1 MIVRQFSLSTPHR
14 YNNNGSFF
22 CHVHALLS
30 PPPRPFIPPRV
41 SSCLPATRPSSLC
54 VGTASLK
61 WRSRVERR
69 KTIRL
74 PIFDPLFDLGVPTIL
89 AIFSSQPFHRSNR
102 ELITRP
108 FSNSNNYF
116 LRSRRGSNRGGWV
129 AVPSSPFFFF
139 FLFFV
144 GAVINYYTGQR
155 RKKGRRGRSRSGWRK
170 RELAAREVNRNGKK
184 KDK

>member
-1 MIVRQFSLSTPHR
+1 MPRSRSPFSSSSTL
-14 YNNNGSFF
+14 Y
-22 CHVHALLS
+22 S
-30 PPPRPFIPPRV
+30 PPSLQLFARDSALEFVCRDGVIKMAEPCREKKNH
-41 SSCLPATRPSSLC
+41 SAT
-54 VGTASLK
+54 
-61 WRSRVERR
+61 
-69 KTIRL
+69 
-74 PIFDPLFDLGVPTIL
+74 IFDPLFDLGVPTIL

-184 KDK
+184 KR